1 MEENII
7 HVIKNIYSTIDI
19 ERIEYSNKGVSVD
32 YLISLNH
39 FRMEM
44 YANDS
49 NSDPINVLTKKNQ
62 CLDHISKLGIREVKL
77 VSDNHC
83 IYYFDTNF
91 IKIYLIINSMK
102 KEVQCLQ

>member
-7 HVIKNIYSTIDI
+7 HVIKNIDSTIDI
-19 ERIEYSNKGVSVD
+19 ERIEYSNKALSVD

-44 YANDS
+44 YANNS
-49 NSDPINVLTKKNQ
+49 NSDSINFLTKKNQ
-62 CLDHISKLGIREVKL
+62 CLDHISKLGIREIKL
-77 VSDNHC
+77 VSANHC

-91 IKIYLIINSMK
+91 SKIYLIIDSMK
-102 KEVQCLQ
+102 KDVQCLQ